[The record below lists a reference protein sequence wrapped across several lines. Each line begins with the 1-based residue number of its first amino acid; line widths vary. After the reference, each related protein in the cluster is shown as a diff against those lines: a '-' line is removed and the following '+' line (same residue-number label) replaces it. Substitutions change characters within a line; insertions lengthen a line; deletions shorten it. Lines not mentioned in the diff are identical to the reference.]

1 MCIMAHAHRYSK
13 RTESTS
19 SKASNGEQAPK
30 EEDNP
35 NIVVYRKV
43 STLSLHYFVEINVS
57 FLARKVLCSTTQ
69 QWGRGFVFQFFQK
82 VFVTNAPRPSSFAV
96 RRSMYL
102 TGITIHFSRGKNC
115 SSLLFL
121 MGVNSFT
128 NGYHTVTIVLVT

>member
-43 STLSLHYFVEINVS
+43 STLSVHIICVEINMS
-57 FLARKVLCSTTQ
+57 SLARKVLCSTTQ
-69 QWGRGFVFQFFQK
+69 QCGRGFVFRFLQK
-82 VFVTNAPRPSSFAV
+82 VFVTNAPRPPSFAV
-96 RRSMYL
+96 RHSMYL
-102 TGITIHFSRGKNC
+102 TGSTIHYSLGKNC

-121 MGVNSFT
+121 MGVNSLALSHCHHCF
-128 NGYHTVTIVLVT
+128 

>member
-43 STLSLHYFVEINVS
+43 STI
-57 FLARKVLCSTTQ
+57 
-69 QWGRGFVFQFFQK
+69 
-82 VFVTNAPRPSSFAV
+82 
-96 RRSMYL
+96 SMYKSVP
-102 TGITIHFSRGKNC
+102 ITSV
-115 SSLLFL
+115 FL
-121 MGVNSFT
+121 DE
-128 NGYHTVTIVLVT
+128 

>member
-43 STLSLHYFVEINVS
+43 STLSLHYFVEINKSSEKSCVRPLNS
-57 FLARKVLCSTTQ
+57 AEEGLCLI
-69 QWGRGFVFQFFQK
+69 F
-82 VFVTNAPRPSSFAV
+82 PRPPFAARHSV
-96 RRSMYL
+96 YL
-102 TGITIHFSRGKNC
+102 T
-115 SSLLFL
+115 
-121 MGVNSFT
+121 NST
-128 NGYHTVTIVLVT
+128 LHEERIVHVCCF